1 VAAGPVASVM
11 SSLYTVLFPL
21 EPAHMMG
28 LGMAM
33 LWHRQQVKGDAQRGG
48 GWKAVK
54 WQRWRGWWLG
64 CERWWLCDS
73 GHR

>member
-1 VAAGPVASVM
+1 
-11 SSLYTVLFPL
+11 
-21 EPAHMMG
+21 MMG